1 VRTEALAIEIGA
13 LSEAGKARGRH
24 GIARLAL
31 AEKLVAHRFE
41 EIDIF
46 DASGPPASYLKRH
59 PFGRIPA
66 FEHDGFELYET
77 AAITRYVDEAFPGPA
92 LQPGNAGGRARV
104 AQLLSILDSYAY
116 RSMVWD
122 IYVERVRRPMRGEIS
137 DEGKIATAIGLAKLC
152 LDELE
157 RFMGESSWLAATADG
172 SSLAD
177 LHAAPMFAYFRA
189 APEGSAILAS
199 RPRLSAWWER
209 MSLRSS
215 MRATPS
221 PLIDAQRGAGEF

>member
-1 VRTEALAIEIGA
+1 MGDPVLFGA
-13 LSEAGKARGRH
+13 AYSVYTR
-24 GIARLAL
+24 IARLAL
-31 AEKLVAHRFE
+31 AEKSLAYRFE

-46 DASGPPASYLKRH
+46 DASGPPASYLRQH

-77 AAITRYVDEAFPGPA
+77 AAITRYVDEAFPGPG
-92 LQPGNAGGRARV
+92 LQPGGPRGRARV
-104 AQLLSILDSYAY
+104 AQLVGVLDSYGY

-122 IYVERVRRPMRGEIS
+122 IYVERVRRPLRNEIS
-137 DEGKIATAIGLAKLC
+137 DEGKIAKAVGLAKLC

-157 RFMGESSWLAATADG
+157 RFMGESSWLAGAGDG
-172 SSLAD
+172 PSLAD
-177 LHAAPMFAYFRA
+177 LHAAPMFAYFRV

-209 MSLRSS
+209 ISQRSS

-221 PLIDAQRGAGEF
+221 PLIDAPRGAGEC

>member
-1 VRTEALAIEIGA
+1 MGEPVLFGA
-13 LSEAGKARGRH
+13 AYSVYTR
-24 GIARLAL
+24 IARLAL
-31 AEKLVAHRFE
+31 AEKSVAYRFE

-46 DASGPPASYLKRH
+46 DAGGAPASYLQRH

-92 LQPGNAGGRARV
+92 LQPGNPCGRARV
-104 AQLLSILDSYAY
+104 AQLVGILDSYAY
-116 RSMVWD
+116 RSMVWGV
-122 IYVERVRRPMRGEIS
+122 YVERVRKPTRDEIT
-137 DEGKIATAIGLAKLC
+137 DEGKIATAVGLAELC

-157 RFMGESSWLAATADG
+157 RFMGESSWLAGTGDG
-172 SSLAD
+172 PSLAD
-177 LHAAPMFAYFRA
+177 LHAAPMIAYFRV

-199 RPRLSAWWER
+199 RPRLSGWWER
-209 MSLRSS
+209 MALRSS

-221 PLIDAQRGAGEF
+221 PLIDGAREAGES

>member
-1 VRTEALAIEIGA
+1 MGEPVLFGA
-13 LSEAGKARGRH
+13 AYSVYTR
-24 GIARLAL
+24 IARLAL
-31 AEKLVAHRFE
+31 AEKSLAYRFE

-46 DASGPPASYLKRH
+46 DASGPPASYLHRH

-77 AAITRYVDEAFPGPA
+77 AAVTRYVDEAFPGPA
-92 LQPGNAGGRARV
+92 LQPGNPRGRARV
-104 AQLLSILDSYAY
+104 TQLISILDSYAY

-122 IYVERVRRPMRGEIS
+122 IYVERVRRPLRDEIS
-137 DEGKIATAIGLAKLC
+137 DEGKIAKAVGLAKLC

-157 RFMGESSWLAATADG
+157 KFMGESLWLAGAGDG
-172 SSLAD
+172 PSLAD
-177 LHAAPMFAYFRA
+177 LHAAPMFAYFRV

-199 RPRLSAWWER
+199 RPRLSEWWER

-221 PLIDAQRGAGEF
+221 PLIDAPRGVR